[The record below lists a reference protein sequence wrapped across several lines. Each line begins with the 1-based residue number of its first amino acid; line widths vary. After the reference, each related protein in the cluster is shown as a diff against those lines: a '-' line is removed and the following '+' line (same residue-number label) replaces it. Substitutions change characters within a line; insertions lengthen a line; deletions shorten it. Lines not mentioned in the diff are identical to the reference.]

1 MSMSITPFS
10 DDLEP
15 VAAAHGRPEG
25 WSAPFNSSP
34 FTSPPHPMERSRMI
48 LVEFEADE
56 TAMAEAVPA
65 PLEWVPGTRALA
77 FIGDNRQTPTALSF
91 LEGAVILQAR
101 LGDITANFIPYIWTS
116 QDEPMLAGREVS
128 GRPKLMCEHREV
140 TETGNFAHGEIVRRG
155 QTLMSAGISV
165 DSHATAADLPL
176 KGGYLA
182 VRKIVMPEQGR
193 ATLKQVIH
201 HETGGSFRLDWI
213 YGGRGQLDLPH
224 TALSAVWELAPTK
237 ITGAWYTQVGW
248 HLNWGR
254 IAWESWVPQD
264 LGELARGR

>member
-1 MSMSITPFS
+1 MSMQITPFS
-10 DDLEP
+10 DDLQP
-15 VAAAHGRPEG
+15 VDAPHGRPEG

-34 FTSPPHPMERSRMI
+34 YTSPPHPMERSRMI

-56 TAMAEAVPA
+56 QAMAEAVPA

-77 FIGDNRQTPTALSF
+77 FIGTNRQTPTSLNF

-101 LGDITANFIPYIWTS
+101 LGDIVANFIPYIWTS
-116 QDEPMLAGREVS
+116 HDEPMLAGREVS
-128 GRPKLMCEHREV
+128 GRPKLMCEHGEV
-140 TETGNFAHGEIVRRG
+140 EERGNFAYAEIVRRG
-155 QTLMSAGISV
+155 QKLMTAGVSI
-165 DSHATAADLPL
+165 DDHATAADLPL

-182 VRKIVMPEQGR
+182 VRKIIMPERGR

-213 YGGRGQLDLPH
+213 YSGRGQLELPR

-248 HLNWGR
+248 GLDWGK
-254 IAWESWVPQD
+254 IVWESWVPQD
-264 LGELARGR
+264 LGEAARGH